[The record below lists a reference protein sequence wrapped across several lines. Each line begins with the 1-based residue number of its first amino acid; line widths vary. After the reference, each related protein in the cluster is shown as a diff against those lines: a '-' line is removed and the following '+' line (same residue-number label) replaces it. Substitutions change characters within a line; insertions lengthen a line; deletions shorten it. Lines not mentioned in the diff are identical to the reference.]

1 MIDLTPLDV
10 RKKRG
15 DFAKGL
21 RGYDPREVDH
31 FLEMVA
37 DRLEAVVKDN
47 LSLRDQVDHLKERV
61 QGQEG
66 REDAVQKALVT
77 AQELRKEIQD
87 QAQREAELI
96 RREARMEGEE
106 IRTAAAATA
115 QELRRELLEL
125 NRTRERFLRSVRTM
139 LERQL
144 EALEVEEGAPRV
156 KGFDLDALREAVAE
170 EDVRLGSSRVQLP
183 ESSPPGPGSHPGAG
197 APFEPASEGED
208 EFAPDD
214 APAPLNSLLGE
225 EDDGSGGEEGPRDD
239 DLFSP
244 ATESG
249 DGVGLDPEGG
259 VPRAG
264 EGR

>member
-21 RGYDPREVDH
+21 RGYETREVDH

-47 LSLRDQVDHLKERV
+47 LALRDQVDRLTERV
-61 QGQEG
+61 RGQEG
-66 REDAVQKALVT
+66 RESAVQQALVT
-77 AQELRKEIQD
+77 AQELRKEIED

-96 RREARMEGEE
+96 RREARMETEG
-106 IRTAAAATA
+106 IRAEAAAAA
-115 QELRRELLEL
+115 QDLRRELLDL

-156 KGFDLDALREAVAE
+156 KGFDLDALQDALAGEEARVQPSPAPAFEPVVE
-170 EDVRLGSSRVQLP
+170 ED
-183 ESSPPGPGSHPGAG
+183 
-197 APFEPASEGED
+197 
-208 EFAPDD
+208 
-214 APAPLNSLLGE
+214 PAPLDSLLTAEAGE
-225 EDDGSGGEEGPRDD
+225 GASEAEN
-239 DLFSP
+239 LFSP
-244 ATESG
+244 AAEAA
-249 DGVGLDPEGG
+249 DEAVPEPEGG
-259 VPRAG
+259 RPRHG
-264 EGR
+264 EEG

>member
-21 RGYDPREVDH
+21 RGYETREVDH

-47 LSLRDQVDHLKERV
+47 LALRDQVDRLTERV

-66 REDAVQKALVT
+66 REAAVQQALVT
-77 AQELRKEIQD
+77 AQELRKEIED

-96 RREARMEGEE
+96 RREARMEAEG
-106 IRTAAAATA
+106 IRAEAAAAA
-115 QELRRELLEL
+115 QDLRRELLEL

-156 KGFDLDALREAVAE
+156 KGFDLDALRDSVAGE
-170 EDVRLGSSRVQLP
+170 EVRAQP
-183 ESSPPGPGSHPGAG
+183 
-197 APFEPASEGED
+197 
-208 EFAPDD
+208 
-214 APAPLNSLLGE
+214 APAPAFEPVADEDPAPLDSLLTTEAGE
-225 EDDGSGGEEGPRDD
+225 GASEAE

-244 ATESG
+244 AAGAADEAVSE
-249 DGVGLDPEGG
+249 PEGG
-259 VPRAG
+259 RPRPG
-264 EGR
+264 EEG

>member
-15 DFAKGL
+15 DFAKSL
-21 RGYDPREVDH
+21 RGYEPREVDH

-37 DRLEAVVKDN
+37 DRLEAVVKQN
-47 LSLRDQVDHLKERV
+47 LAFRDQVERLQDKV

-66 REDAVQKALVT
+66 RESAVQNALVT
-77 AQELRKEIQD
+77 AQELRKDIED

-96 RREARMEGEE
+96 RREARMEAEG
-106 IRTAAAATA
+106 IRAEAAAAA
-115 QELRRELLEL
+115 DQLRRELLEL

-156 KGFDLDALREAVAE
+156 KGFDLDALREAVAQ
-170 EDVRLGSSRVQLP
+170 EDVRARRAA
-183 ESSPPGPGSHPGAG
+183 GPAPDIAP
-197 APFEPASEGED
+197 ATPFEPA
-208 EFAPDD
+208 PDD
-214 APAPLNSLLGE
+214 GAEGPTPLDSLL
-225 EDDGSGGEEGPRDD
+225 EEGAQTGPGGAVQEEE

-244 ATESG
+244 AAEPG
-249 DGVGLDPEGG
+249 DAGG
-259 VPRAG
+259 AAPDGGAPRTG